1 MDLRRMNTISIIV
14 VIAFIVLFFSVQL
27 SLTERIY
34 EDMKISP
41 SIISHYEVPDSD
53 GKNYSLGIPS
63 AYLDEEVT
71 TSKNDVSV
79 DGIQIQ
85 ATAIPKSEVTTIHP
99 TRPAP
104 FNPVGIPFFKNKW
117 YRLFRYY
124 QSKKNETNTEL
135 IQSLQQAKGSLNSW
149 MIFQQEEVD
158 VLFIRQGCIDIQN
171 RKVIAFDPPL
181 SETAPK
187 QRLRSVVSE
196 ESLSP
201 LSFAGFD
208 SYSIA
213 EAKLPLPTR
222 LSSTSDGFTWVIAT
236 PPLKDGKTE
245 CVDAFLQYVP
255 LFLQTMRPFLPNQVG
270 FFIDRIR
277 SVNITTYFSI
287 MNTRKAWMV
296 FQMLVMFKQSSPF
309 PLYHTLHSSLVVD
322 SRNPHSLFP
331 SHVTSSLLEADF

>member
-85 ATAIPKSEVTTIHP
+85 ATAIPKSEVTTIPP

-104 FNPVGIPFFKNKW
+104 FNPVGIPFFKKKW

-124 QSKKNETNTEL
+124 QSKKNETIPNSFSPYNRRKGLL
-135 IQSLQQAKGSLNSW
+135 IHG
-149 MIFQQEEVD
+149 
-158 VLFIRQGCIDIQN
+158 
-171 RKVIAFDPPL
+171 
-181 SETAPK
+181 
-187 QRLRSVVSE
+187 
-196 ESLSP
+196 
-201 LSFAGFD
+201 
-208 SYSIA
+208 
-213 EAKLPLPTR
+213 
-222 LSSTSDGFTWVIAT
+222 
-236 PPLKDGKTE
+236 
-245 CVDAFLQYVP
+245 
-255 LFLQTMRPFLPNQVG
+255 
-270 FFIDRIR
+270 
-277 SVNITTYFSI
+277 
-287 MNTRKAWMV
+287 
-296 FQMLVMFKQSSPF
+296 
-309 PLYHTLHSSLVVD
+309 
-322 SRNPHSLFP
+322 
-331 SHVTSSLLEADF
+331 